1 MSSSRQCVAFES
13 LRTGRRTDFFSS
25 SGCRLASSVCSDAS
39 VKCRA
44 CVCRVL
50 HEAVYQEGVWKTVFY
65 QEDPEELAPVLQ
77 NDALRVKYQLV
88 NPQPVV
94 LPETKKKEVPTEQVV
109 EQEESMEE
117 TVTPGVSEPSSQASN
132 VNKVSLKDLSL
143 LYKIT
148 ERQGWYVN
156 KDGLCYFIRFN
167 DSSKKEYDVIFD
179 AINTTDL
186 DSLIRQVD

>member
-1 MSSSRQCVAFES
+1 M
-13 LRTGRRTDFFSS
+13 
-25 SGCRLASSVCSDAS
+25 
-39 VKCRA
+39 
-44 CVCRVL
+44 L

-77 NDALRVKYQLV
+77 NEALRVKYQLV

-94 LPETKKKEVPTEQVV
+94 LPEAKREEVPAEQVV
-109 EQEESMEE
+109 EKEDPMEE
-117 TVTPGVSEPSSQASN
+117 TAKSGVSDTSAQASSFK
-132 VNKVSLKDLSL
+132 KVSLKDLSL

-156 KDGLCYFIRFN
+156 KDGMCYFIRFN

-179 AINTTDL
+179 SINTTDL
-186 DSLIRQVD
+186 DSLIRQVSVSLLYHHRP